1 MGFKVPELTAQSK
14 APLDKGTWE
23 VRFNKFFH
31 GSNAAKDKDYVQ
43 PTFKVTDADAVDTDG
58 EPYKRLV
65 YGDRFWLT
73 SNAMWR
79 LKNFAEELE
88 VEIPE
93 AGEEFDSIGE
103 YAGALTEQFSGLE
116 GTISTDLEDYDAE
129 VDGETVVKT
138 KAVITEMN
146 LG

>member
-14 APLDKGTWE
+14 APLAAGQWE
-23 VRFNKFFH
+23 VKFAKFVF
-31 GSNAAKDKDYVQ
+31 GTNADKTKDYVQ
-43 PTFKVTDADAVDTDG
+43 PTFKVVDEDAVDTEG
-58 EPYKRLV
+58 ETYKRNL

-73 SNAMWR
+73 SAAMWR

-93 AGEEFDSIGE
+93 AGEEYDSIGE
-103 YAGALTEQFSGLE
+103 YAAALTEAFDGLE
-116 GTISTDLEDYDAE
+116 GTVGTSLEDY
-129 VDGETVVKT
+129 VDKDNNDRQ
-138 KAVITEMN
+138 KAVIDDMN